1 MSEMKEQQP
10 GHCNGSSQGK
20 QKLSAAEHRWKKSAS
35 SHIMVTVMNE
45 WQTQIKVPAE
55 TGLQRLAMIVYGL
68 QAASLFTGSLTLFAG
83 VIINYVRMEDVQG
96 SWIESHFR
104 WQIRTFWYTLLWLV
118 IGGVTTLIL
127 IGWAILLAAS
137 LWLIYRIVKGW
148 LYLSEQ
154 RAMPH

>member
-1 MSEMKEQQP
+1 VK
-10 GHCNGSSQGK
+10 N
-20 QKLSAAEHRWKKSAS
+20 A
-35 SHIMVTVMNE
+35 
-45 WQTQIKVPAE
+45 WQAQIKTPVE

-68 QAASLFTGSLTLFAG
+68 QAASLLTGSLTLFAG

-104 WQIRTFWYTLLWLV
+104 WQTKTFWYTLLWLV
-118 IGGVTTLIL
+118 IGSVTTLIL

-148 LYLSEQ
+148 VYLNEQ
-154 RAMPH
+154 RAMPY

>member
-1 MSEMKEQQP
+1 MK
-10 GHCNGSSQGK
+10 NK
-20 QKLSAAEHRWKKSAS
+20 
-35 SHIMVTVMNE
+35 
-45 WQTQIKVPAE
+45 WQTQINSPAE
-55 TGLQRLAMIVYGL
+55 TALKRLAMIVYGL

-104 WQIRTFWYTLLWLV
+104 WQTRTFWYTLLWLL
-118 IGGVTTLIL
+118 IGSVTTPIL

-154 RAMPH
+154 RAMPN